1 MSEGWQSLEH
11 IPLTT
16 DARVTF
22 PDIWAMFSTHSS
34 LLLPLISMTFLY
46 LFPRSLLFLGTKSVT
61 GVGSQWTLNP
71 VICPALFPSLSFSM
85 SHKKLT
91 QNWKTAKHYFT
102 PFSYIL
108 TVIQWLSFKR
118 KLLEIISSELEA
130 KIFISD
136 LFWNQ
141 GYMEKDFY
149 LLWKCTEYSPRMETE
164 KRQTHL
170 EWVDGPGW
178 IHREIRLTHF
188 LVSHRQQLHRVN
200 IEQRVQRWVIEQV
213 CNWAPIWDHRWHLS
227 F

>member
-46 LFPRSLLFLGTKSVT
+46 LFPHSLLFLGTKSVT

-71 VICPALFPSLSFSM
+71 VICPSLFPCPLRNLLKIERQQNNIILPLSPTF
-85 SHKKLT
+85 L
-91 QNWKTAKHYFT
+91 
-102 PFSYIL
+102 
-108 TVIQWLSFKR
+108 VIQWLSFKR

-141 GYMEKDFY
+141 DYMEKDFY
-149 LLWKCTEYSPRMETE
+149 LLWKCTEYTPRMETE
-164 KRQTHL
+164 MRLTHL

-178 IHREIRLTHF
+178 IHRKIKLTHF
-188 LVSHRQQLHRVN
+188 LVSHRQ
-200 IEQRVQRWVIEQV
+200 
-213 CNWAPIWDHRWHLS
+213 
-227 F
+227 